1 MADDKRPVI
10 LAVSFGTSYEDTR
23 SITIGAIESALAER
37 NPGYEV
43 RRAFT
48 SNIIRKKLLERD
60 GIKTDSVPE
69 ALEKLA
75 AEGVRKVVVMPTHMM
90 EGE

>member
-43 RRAFT
+43 QFVQV
-48 SNIIRKKLLERD
+48 L
-60 GIKTDSVPE
+60 
-69 ALEKLA
+69 
-75 AEGVRKVVVMPTHMM
+75 
-90 EGE
+90 